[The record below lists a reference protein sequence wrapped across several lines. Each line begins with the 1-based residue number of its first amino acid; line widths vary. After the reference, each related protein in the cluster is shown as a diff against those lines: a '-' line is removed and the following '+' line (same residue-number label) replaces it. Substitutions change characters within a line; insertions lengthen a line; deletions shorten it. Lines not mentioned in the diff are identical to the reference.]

1 MRKYKSYQSMRG
13 WTNVTMAKTTN
24 RGLLQILAILA
35 VMAALPLSL
44 MAQQPTAPDRIAGGP
59 VAALFDAPSAAS
71 ERTAPEM
78 APLAFTP
85 VAAVSV
91 NEEPKEYV
99 SHRFWDREN
108 SVLFAASAGMATA
121 DFFTTRANLASGGRE
136 LNPLTRVFT
145 GSTPMLATNFALE
158 TGAVMGVSYLFHK
171 TGHHTLER
179 LTSIVN
185 IGESAG
191 AVAYGQSH
199 R

>member
-1 MRKYKSYQSMRG
+1 MRKYKSYQPMRG
-13 WTNVTMAKTTN
+13 WTNVTMAKTFS
-24 RGLLQILAILA
+24 RGLIFLTILAL
-35 VMAALPLSL
+35 VSALPL
-44 MAQQPTAPDRIAGGP
+44 MGQQPTATDRVAGGP

-71 ERTAPEM
+71 ERTAPDM
-78 APLAFTP
+78 AAFPFTP
-85 VAAVSV
+85 VTVVST
-91 NEEPKEYV
+91 NEAPKERA

-108 SVLFAASAGMATA
+108 TVLFAASAGMATA

-179 LTSIVN
+179 LTSFVN

>member
-1 MRKYKSYQSMRG
+1 MQG
-13 WTNVTMAKTTN
+13 WTKVTMPKTIS
-24 RGLLQILAILA
+24 RGLLQFVAILA
-35 VMAALPLSL
+35 VMSSVPLV
-44 MAQQPTAPDRIAGGP
+44 AQQPTGGP
-59 VAALFDAPSAAS
+59 VALFNAPSAAS
-71 ERTAPEM
+71 ERTAPDM
-78 APLAFTP
+78 AAVPFTP
-85 VAAVSV
+85 VAVVAV
-91 NEEPKEYV
+91 NNPPKERA

-136 LNPLTRVFT
+136 LNPLTRPFT
-145 GSTPMLATNFALE
+145 GNTPMLATNFALE
-158 TGAVMGVSYLFHK
+158 TAGVTGVSYLFHK

>member
-1 MRKYKSYQSMRG
+1 MRKYKSYQPMRG

-24 RGLLQILAILA
+24 RGLIFLTTLAL
-35 VMAALPLSL
+35 VSALPL
-44 MAQQPTAPDRIAGGP
+44 MGQQPTATDRVAGGP

-71 ERTAPEM
+71 ERTAPDM
-78 APLAFTP
+78 AAVPFTP
-85 VAAVSV
+85 VAVVAVS
-91 NEEPKEYV
+91 EAPIERTQ
-99 SHRFWDREN
+99 HRFWDREN
-108 SVLFAASAGMATA
+108 TVLFAAAAGMATA

-158 TGAVMGVSYLFHK
+158 TSAVMGVSYLFHK